1 MPDGQYYVGVIV
13 AQDNGGT
20 RGQKNRYS
28 FHNAIVIKEGNSEGS
43 MVYTA
48 EAADSVTSSAVS
60 SVISILRDIEK
71 RNSQKSIQDDQ
82 DYMAAVNAGNMETAQ
97 RMVEEAAKAAGYTKK
112 VYHGT
117 PTGGFTVFRD
127 WSYFTENKDYADR
140 YQNASASSIRGSY
153 ETTNPMTYELG
164 LYGKRRESLRIIY

>member
-1 MPDGQYYVGVIV
+1 MPADTAAVAADTAVDTAVVAGKVKMPDGQYYVGVIV

-71 RNSQKSIQDDQ
+71 RNSQKSI
-82 DYMAAVNAGNMETAQ
+82 
-97 RMVEEAAKAAGYTKK
+97 
-112 VYHGT
+112 H
-117 PTGGFTVFRD
+117 
-127 WSYFTENKDYADR
+127 
-140 YQNASASSIRGSY
+140 
-153 ETTNPMTYELG
+153 
-164 LYGKRRESLRIIY
+164 